1 MLLYI
6 SQQNPCI
13 MISEIF
19 GSSVPQLNL
28 KIGLFRKMIAHY
40 RKSRTFADPFFF
52 SSENFYP
59 WENLQKHF
67 DPEIKIS

>member
-6 SQQNPCI
+6 SQPNPFC

-19 GSSVPQLNL
+19 GSSVPELNL
-28 KIGLFRKMIAHY
+28 KIALFIVRHRKMYDFCI
-40 RKSRTFADPFFF
+40 KIIFFV